1 MKENIKRAIFFDL
14 DGTLWDALP
23 SLKEAYN
30 IAMEKAGQPYR
41 FDLKQIKSYMGLTPE
56 ETCLLAFK
64 DKTIEEGLALFKLC
78 YDYELVYLQDH
89 PGTLYPHVKEVLGQ
103 LKKDYHLY
111 IVSNADKGYIEN
123 FIASCHME
131 EYFEGFIQAG
141 DTSLPKWK
149 NILYLK
155 EREHVDD
162 LIYVGDTLKDKEET
176 QKAQQKFIHAA
187 YGFGQIEDD
196 EYFVS
201 SFDELPSL
209 VKKLFSI

>member
-78 YDYELVYLQDH
+78 YDYELVY
-89 PGTLYPHVKEVLGQ
+89 
-103 LKKDYHLY
+103 
-111 IVSNADKGYIEN
+111 
-123 FIASCHME
+123 
-131 EYFEGFIQAG
+131 
-141 DTSLPKWK
+141 
-149 NILYLK
+149 
-155 EREHVDD
+155 
-162 LIYVGDTLKDKEET
+162 
-176 QKAQQKFIHAA
+176 
-187 YGFGQIEDD
+187 
-196 EYFVS
+196 
-201 SFDELPSL
+201 
-209 VKKLFSI
+209 